1 MRILVDAMGGDNAPD
16 QIALGAIQAAKDFG
30 CEAVLVG
37 RGEAILQALK
47 DQGIETLPKG
57 VEIAN
62 ADDVVDMHDDPATVV
77 KKKKD
82 SSMVV
87 GLTMLKEG
95 GGDAFVSA
103 GSTGALLSAA
113 TLIVRRVKGIRRAA
127 MGPQIP
133 TKTGRECVLIDCGAT
148 ADCTPEFLLQF
159 AFMGSYYAEKV
170 LGIENPRVAL
180 LNIGAEDSKG
190 GELQKA
196 VYPLL
201 KQAGEAGKI
210 NFTGNI
216 EARDVPLGGADVVV
230 SDGFSG
236 NILLKGIEGTAL
248 FMASMMKDMFKK
260 NLLTSLSSR
269 RTARPTRWPS
279 ATPSGRPSAP
289 SRRMSPGHWQQ
300 ISTIWSFQRSINML
314 SELEAGLGYTFRDKS
329 ILENALT
336 HSSYA
341 NENRERGLHDNERLE
356 FLGDSILGFVV
367 ADYLYRSFPD
377 KPEGELT
384 RIRADLVCEKN
395 LARAAAT
402 IRLGSFLLLGHGE
415 EHGGGRKRDSIV
427 SDAMESVIAASYMDG
442 GFSAAKEIIDRLIL
456 CDVPAGKPH
465 NFDYKTAL
473 QELVQRKKDQVLRY
487 ELIGES
493 GPDHDKK
500 FDVEVLLNGKPCGK
514 GTGSSKKRAEQAA
527 AAAAID
533 ALFPGEL

>member
-248 FMASMMKDMFKK
+248 FMASMMQDMFKK
-260 NLLTSLSSR
+260 NLLTKLAALLCMDGVKAFKKKMDYR
-269 RTARPTRWPS
+269 ETGGTAL
-279 ATPSGRPSAP
+279 
-289 SRRMSPGHWQQ
+289 
-300 ISTIWSFQRSINML
+300 I
-314 SELEAGLGYTFRDKS
+314 GL
-329 ILENALT
+329 N
-336 HSSYA
+336 
-341 NENRERGLHDNERLE
+341 
-356 FLGDSILGFVV
+356 
-367 ADYLYRSFPD
+367 
-377 KPEGELT
+377 KPV
-384 RIRADLVCEKN
+384 IKAH
-395 LARAAAT
+395 
-402 IRLGSFLLLGHGE
+402 GS
-415 EHGGGRKRDSIV
+415 
-427 SDAMESVIAASYMDG
+427 SDALAIRNAIRQAIGAVEADVAGTLAANIDHMVVP
-442 GFSAAKEIIDRLIL
+442 KEYQ
-456 CDVPAGKPH
+456 H
-465 NFDYKTAL
+465 
-473 QELVQRKKDQVLRY
+473 
-487 ELIGES
+487 
-493 GPDHDKK
+493 
-500 FDVEVLLNGKPCGK
+500 
-514 GTGSSKKRAEQAA
+514 AE
-527 AAAAID
+527 
-533 ALFPGEL
+533 

>member
-30 CEAVLVG
+30 CEVVLVG
-37 RGEAILQALK
+37 RGEAILRALK

-87 GLTMLKEG
+87 GLNM
-95 GGDAFVSA
+95 
-103 GSTGALLSAA
+103 
-113 TLIVRRVKGIRRAA
+113 VKGIRRAA
-127 MGPQIP
+127 MAPQIP
-133 TKTGRECVLIDCGAT
+133 TKTGREAVLIDCGAT

-201 KQAGEAGKI
+201 KQAGEAGAI

-230 SDGFSG
+230 ADGFSG

-260 NLLTSLSSR
+260 NVLTKLAALLCMDGVKAFKKKMDYRETGGTALIGLSKPVIKAHGSSDALAIR
-269 RTARPTRWPS
+269 NAIRQAIG
-279 ATPSGRPSAP
+279 AV
-289 SRRMSPGHWQQ
+289 
-300 ISTIWSFQRSINML
+300 
-314 SELEAGLGYTFRDKS
+314 EAD
-329 ILENALT
+329 
-336 HSSYA
+336 
-341 NENRERGLHDNERLE
+341 
-356 FLGDSILGFVV
+356 V
-367 ADYLYRSFPD
+367 
-377 KPEGELT
+377 
-384 RIRADLVCEKN
+384 
-395 LARAAAT
+395 AAT
-402 IRLGSFLLLGHGE
+402 LAANMDH
-415 EHGGGRKRDSIV
+415 
-427 SDAMESVIAASYMDG
+427 MVIP
-442 GFSAAKEIIDRLIL
+442 KEYQ
-456 CDVPAGKPH
+456 H
-465 NFDYKTAL
+465 
-473 QELVQRKKDQVLRY
+473 
-487 ELIGES
+487 
-493 GPDHDKK
+493 
-500 FDVEVLLNGKPCGK
+500 
-514 GTGSSKKRAEQAA
+514 AE
-527 AAAAID
+527 
-533 ALFPGEL
+533 

>member
-30 CEAVLVG
+30 CEVVLVG
-37 RGEAILQALK
+37 RGEAILRALK

-87 GLTMLKEG
+87 GLNMLKEG

-113 TLIVRRVKGIRRAA
+113 TLTVRRVKGIRRAA
-127 MGPQIP
+127 MAPQI
-133 TKTGRECVLIDCGAT
+133 AT

-201 KQAGEAGKI
+201 KQAGEAGAI

-230 SDGFSG
+230 ADGFSG

-248 FMASMMKDMFKK
+248 FMA
-260 NLLTSLSSR
+260 
-269 RTARPTRWPS
+269 
-279 ATPSGRPSAP
+279 
-289 SRRMSPGHWQQ
+289 
-300 ISTIWSFQRSINML
+300 
-314 SELEAGLGYTFRDKS
+314 
-329 ILENALT
+329 
-336 HSSYA
+336 
-341 NENRERGLHDNERLE
+341 
-356 FLGDSILGFVV
+356 
-367 ADYLYRSFPD
+367 
-377 KPEGELT
+377 
-384 RIRADLVCEKN
+384 
-395 LARAAAT
+395 
-402 IRLGSFLLLGHGE
+402 
-415 EHGGGRKRDSIV
+415 
-427 SDAMESVIAASYMDG
+427 
-442 GFSAAKEIIDRLIL
+442 
-456 CDVPAGKPH
+456 
-465 NFDYKTAL
+465 
-473 QELVQRKKDQVLRY
+473 
-487 ELIGES
+487 
-493 GPDHDKK
+493 
-500 FDVEVLLNGKPCGK
+500 
-514 GTGSSKKRAEQAA
+514 
-527 AAAAID
+527 
-533 ALFPGEL
+533 

>member
-236 NILLKGIEGTAL
+236 NILLKGIEGTVL

-260 NLLTSLSSR
+260 NLLTKLAALLCMDGVKAFKKKMDYR
-269 RTARPTRWPS
+269 ETGGTAL
-279 ATPSGRPSAP
+279 
-289 SRRMSPGHWQQ
+289 
-300 ISTIWSFQRSINML
+300 I
-314 SELEAGLGYTFRDKS
+314 GL
-329 ILENALT
+329 N
-336 HSSYA
+336 
-341 NENRERGLHDNERLE
+341 
-356 FLGDSILGFVV
+356 
-367 ADYLYRSFPD
+367 
-377 KPEGELT
+377 KPV
-384 RIRADLVCEKN
+384 IKAH
-395 LARAAAT
+395 
-402 IRLGSFLLLGHGE
+402 GS
-415 EHGGGRKRDSIV
+415 
-427 SDAMESVIAASYMDG
+427 SDALAIRNAIRQAIGAVEADVAGTLAANIDHMVVP
-442 GFSAAKEIIDRLIL
+442 KEYQ
-456 CDVPAGKPH
+456 H
-465 NFDYKTAL
+465 
-473 QELVQRKKDQVLRY
+473 
-487 ELIGES
+487 
-493 GPDHDKK
+493 
-500 FDVEVLLNGKPCGK
+500 
-514 GTGSSKKRAEQAA
+514 AE
-527 AAAAID
+527 
-533 ALFPGEL
+533 

>member
-133 TKTGRECVLIDCGAT
+133 TRTGRECVLIDCGAT

-260 NLLTSLSSR
+260 NLLTKLAALLCMDGVKAFKKKMDYRETGGTALIGLNKPVIKAHGSSDALAIRNAIRQAIGALAAYISDESVTVFQPMNVNFGILTPLDR
-269 RTARPTRWPS
+269 RVK
-279 ATPSGRPSAP
+279 G
-289 SRRMSPGHWQQ
+289 
-300 ISTIWSFQRSINML
+300 
-314 SELEAGLGYTFRDKS
+314 K
-329 ILENALT
+329 
-336 HSSYA
+336 A
-341 NENRERGLHDNERLE
+341 N
-356 FLGDSILGFVV
+356 
-367 ADYLYRSFPD
+367 
-377 KPEGELT
+377 
-384 RIRADLVCEKN
+384 KN
-395 LARAAAT
+395 LA
-402 IRLGSFLLLGHGE
+402 
-415 EHGGGRKRDSIV
+415 
-427 SDAMESVIAASYMDG
+427 IAQRSLA
-442 GFSAAKEIIDRLIL
+442 IIDRLIL

-514 GTGSSKKRAEQAA
+514 GTGSRKKRAEQAA

>member
-30 CEAVLVG
+30 CEVVLVG
-37 RGEAILQALK
+37 RGEAILRALK

-87 GLTMLKEG
+87 GLNMLKEG

-113 TLIVRRVKGIRRAA
+113 TLTVRRVKGIRRAA
-127 MGPQIP
+127 MAPQIP
-133 TKTGRECVLIDCGAT
+133 TKTGREAVLIDCGAT

-201 KQAGEAGKI
+201 KQAGETGAI

-230 SDGFSG
+230 ADGFSG

-248 FMASMMKDMFKK
+248 F
-260 NLLTSLSSR
+260 
-269 RTARPTRWPS
+269 
-279 ATPSGRPSAP
+279 
-289 SRRMSPGHWQQ
+289 H
-300 ISTIWSFQRSINML
+300 
-314 SELEAGLGYTFRDKS
+314 
-329 ILENALT
+329 
-336 HSSYA
+336 
-341 NENRERGLHDNERLE
+341 GLHDEGYVQEKRTDQAGGAFVHGRREGVQEKDGLPRDGRHGPHRPEQARDQGARL
-356 FLGDSILGFVV
+356 V
-367 ADYLYRSFPD
+367 R
-377 KPEGELT
+377 
-384 RIRADLVCEKN
+384 RA
-395 LARAAAT
+395 
-402 IRLGSFLLLGHGE
+402 GHPQR
-415 EHGGGRKRDSIV
+415 H
-427 SDAMESVIAASYMDG
+427 
-442 GFSAAKEIIDRLIL
+442 
-456 CDVPAGKPH
+456 PAGIH
-465 NFDYKTAL
+465 
-473 QELVQRKKDQVLRY
+473 RRRRR
-487 ELIGES
+487 
-493 GPDHDKK
+493 
-500 FDVEVLLNGKPCGK
+500 DVAGGH
-514 GTGSSKKRAEQAA
+514 
-527 AAAAID
+527 
-533 ALFPGEL
+533 

>member
-133 TKTGRECVLIDCGAT
+133 TKTGRETIIVDCGAN
-148 ADCTPEFLLQF
+148 AECTPEFLLQF

-260 NLLTSLSSR
+260 NLLTKLAALLCMDGVKAFKKKMDYR
-269 RTARPTRWPS
+269 ETGGTAL
-279 ATPSGRPSAP
+279 
-289 SRRMSPGHWQQ
+289 
-300 ISTIWSFQRSINML
+300 I
-314 SELEAGLGYTFRDKS
+314 GL
-329 ILENALT
+329 N
-336 HSSYA
+336 
-341 NENRERGLHDNERLE
+341 
-356 FLGDSILGFVV
+356 
-367 ADYLYRSFPD
+367 
-377 KPEGELT
+377 KPV
-384 RIRADLVCEKN
+384 IKAH
-395 LARAAAT
+395 
-402 IRLGSFLLLGHGE
+402 GS
-415 EHGGGRKRDSIV
+415 
-427 SDAMESVIAASYMDG
+427 SDALAIRNAIRQAIGAVEADVAGTLAAN
-442 GFSAAKEIIDRLIL
+442 IDHMV
-456 CDVPAGKPH
+456 VP
-465 NFDYKTAL
+465 
-473 QELVQRKKDQVLRY
+473 
-487 ELIGES
+487 
-493 GPDHDKK
+493 
-500 FDVEVLLNGKPCGK
+500 K
-514 GTGSSKKRAEQAA
+514 GYQHAE
-527 AAAAID
+527 
-533 ALFPGEL
+533 